1 MRLTGREE
9 EKLRRVYISPREQKE
24 SLEQTNSNKGGKRHV
39 DHEGIVM
46 FA

>member
-1 MRLTGREE
+1 MRLRGWEE
-9 EKLRRVYISPREQKE
+9 EKLRRVYTSPREQRE